1 MFITLVLQ
9 VVYTRNY
16 RIPVYSQVVK
26 RYVDSLRDMIY
37 IWTINA
43 QYHWEKKKTGYY
55 QTALDMEIDF
65 GS

>member
-1 MFITLVLQ
+1 
-9 VVYTRNY
+9 
-16 RIPVYSQVVK
+16 
-26 RYVDSLRDMIY
+26 MIY

-65 GS
+65 GSWYFNLGGGLEVNLSLLYW